1 MMLLY
6 NFSVIGFIYASVYYI
21 ILGVISGFIL
31 IVIVSKRV
39 RTWIKHFYY
48 YIINKDIEIVN
59 LNLIINYEN
68 FNMEYYANLKK
79 NFEENGFV
87 MVIHTPKEY
96 DINNKNSYAI
106 TIDENI
112 ANYDP
117 DSYSKFYSVTIKV
130 NNSNFSYRSGIN
142 TLQTE
147 LSKLIDILSGLGN
160 REGYYINFGV
170 KNNVESIYIID
181 SLNIAD
187 EARKHIKLAPL

>member
-1 MMLLY
+1 MILLY
-6 NFSVIGFIYASVYYI
+6 NFTVIGFIYKFLYEI
-21 ILGVISGFIL
+21 IITIIGGLL
-31 IVIVSKRV
+31 LTAIVSKRV
-39 RTWIKHFYY
+39 GTWVKHFYY
-48 YIINKDIEIVN
+48 YITNKDIEIVN

-79 NFEENGFV
+79 NFEDGGFV
-87 MVIHTPKEY
+87 MKIHTPQTY
-96 DINNKNSYAI
+96 DINNKNSYTI

-117 DSYSKFYSVTIKV
+117 DSYSKFYSVTINV

-147 LSKLIDILSGLGN
+147 LRKLVDILSGFGN

-170 KNNVESIYIID
+170 KNNAESIHIID
-181 SLNIAD
+181 SIDIAH
-187 EARKHIKLAPL
+187 EARKHIKIAPL